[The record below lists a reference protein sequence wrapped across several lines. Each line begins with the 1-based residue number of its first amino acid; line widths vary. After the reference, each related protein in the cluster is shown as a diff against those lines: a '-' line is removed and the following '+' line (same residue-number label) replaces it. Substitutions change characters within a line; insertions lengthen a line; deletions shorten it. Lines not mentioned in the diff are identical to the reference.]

1 MTIDQ
6 ERDYILKH
14 PYYKNSVTW
23 KDRVMRMGD
32 TQVHAIFKNFQKV
45 DYAKLERNLRKREAN
60 NKKYHQIDMF
70 EYLREKEN
78 EENT

>member
-23 KDRVMRMGD
+23 KARVMNMPD
-32 TQVHAIFKNFQKV
+32 AQVHAIYKNFQKV
-45 DYAKLERNLRKREAN
+45 DYAKLERNLRKRESD
-60 NKKYHQIDMF
+60 NKFHQIDIF
-70 EYLREKEN
+70 EYLKEKEN
-78 EENT
+78 EETT